1 MSSDTVDYQV
11 LQFTLQ
17 NWGGGGDA
25 SNLSNLHFQE
35 LKAMDTDKD
44 VSVRIRF
51 DNVSILHVKPE
62 SSERQ
67 TELFYSM
74 YIYYIFFVKY
84 CTS

>member
-1 MSSDTVDYQV
+1 MSSDTVDYQF
-11 LQFTLQ
+11 LQLTLQ
-17 NWGGGGDA
+17 NWGGGGA
-25 SNLSNLHFQE
+25 SNLFNLHFQK

-67 TELFYSM
+67 TELFYYM
-74 YIYYIFFVKY
+74 G
-84 CTS
+84 TSTTYSTS

>member
-1 MSSDTVDYQV
+1 MSSDGVDYQV

-17 NWGGGGDA
+17 NWGRGDA
-25 SNLSNLHFQE
+25 SNHFNLHFQK

-44 VSVRIRF
+44 VSIRIRF

-67 TELFYSM
+67 TEFFYYM
-74 YIYYIFFVKY
+74 G
-84 CTS
+84 TSTTYSTS